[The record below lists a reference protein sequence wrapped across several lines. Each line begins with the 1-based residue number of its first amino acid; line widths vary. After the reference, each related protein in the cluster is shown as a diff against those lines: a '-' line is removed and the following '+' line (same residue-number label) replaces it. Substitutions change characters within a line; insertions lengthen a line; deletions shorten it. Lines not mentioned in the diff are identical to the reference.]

1 MKKQISLLNNTT
13 TFSSEEFNQNID
25 TSFNELGVVP
35 LSEQIESQPT
45 VDEFF
50 TLYNELFYSIP
61 EEGET
66 NSHEYLIQQ
75 SSEYI
80 NFNPNQDE
88 IIALQNEIAELRK
101 ELLESQTQFVNL
113 QISSSIPQ

>member
-13 TFSSEEFNQNID
+13 AFSKEEFSTNID
-25 TSFNELGVVP
+25 TSFNELGITP
-35 LSEQIESQPT
+35 LSEQIETQPT
-45 VDEFF
+45 TDEFF
-50 TLYNELFYSIP
+50 NLYNELFYSIP

-101 ELLESQTQFVNL
+101 ELLESQTQFINL
-113 QISSSIPQ
+113 QISSSTPQ